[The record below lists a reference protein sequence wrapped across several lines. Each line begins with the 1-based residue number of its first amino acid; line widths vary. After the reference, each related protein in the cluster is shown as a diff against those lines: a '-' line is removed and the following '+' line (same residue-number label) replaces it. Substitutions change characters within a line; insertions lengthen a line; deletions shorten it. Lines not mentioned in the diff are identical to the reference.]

1 MSMLPTGARMTG
13 ATRAE
18 TTPIGGMAPADPLS
32 AVVAALPTIGLE
44 SLNRQAA
51 LQVRHDRKYIVPFPV
66 ATELVAWTGTGAAGV
81 GRARVLEVAGSTASP
96 YDSTYYDTPELAA
109 YRLAVRRHRH
119 RFKVRTRHYVDTG
132 DRFLE
137 VKTKSASGQTVKHR
151 IPWDPPEGAL
161 TGEGLG
167 FVAAHLGRALAGP
180 LRPVMRTFYRRTTVL
195 LPGLGARMTLD
206 RDLQWALAHDGG
218 ADESCS
224 LGLSQRLIVEIKS
237 AGHPTAVDHWLWR
250 RRIRP
255 VSVSKYCAGQALLH
269 PELPHHRWHRT
280 LHRDLPVV
288 PAVAPGDGTLLFPR
302 T

>member
-1 MSMLPTGARMTG
+1 MSTLPTSAKTRGAARTDT
-13 ATRAE
+13 TR
-18 TTPIGGMAPADPLS
+18 IGRTASTDPLA

-51 LQVRHDRKYIVPFPV
+51 LQVRHDRKYIVPLPV
-66 ATELVAWTGTGAAGV
+66 ATELVTWAGTGAAGV
-81 GRARVLEVAGSTASP
+81 GQARALEVAGSTASP
-96 YDSTYYDTPELAA
+96 YDSTYYDTLELAA
-109 YRLAVRRHRH
+109 YRMAVRRHRH
-119 RFKVRTRHYVDTG
+119 RFKVRTRLYADTG

-151 IPWDPPEGAL
+151 ISWALPDGAL
-161 TGEGLG
+161 TGEGLE
-167 FVAAHLGRALAGP
+167 FVAAHLGRTLAGP

-206 RDLQWALAHDGG
+206 RDLQWAPVHDGG
-218 ADESCS
+218 ADESLS

-269 PELPHHRWHRT
+269 PDLPHHRWHRT

-288 PAVAPGDGTLLFPR
+288 QTVQNHFDPPKD
-302 T
+302 